1 VLTLSIVL
9 LQLLEYGILKD
20 LSFIMKNINVD
31 SIHYR
36 IFRLIANLAKSEA
49 HIPAMY
55 KHNIHS
61 ITIKTLSNTNSDITR
76 YTAIRALR
84 YGLVNFVVLNNLY

>member
-1 VLTLSIVL
+1 M
-9 LQLLEYGILKD
+9 QLLNYGVLKD

-49 HIPAMY
+49 HIPVMY

-61 ITIKTLSNTNSDITR
+61 ITIQILSNTDSDLTR

-84 YGLVNFVVLNNLY
+84 

>member
-1 VLTLSIVL
+1 
-9 LQLLEYGILKD
+9 
-20 LSFIMKNINVD
+20 MKNINVD

-49 HIPAMY
+49 NIQAMY

-61 ITIKTLSNTNSDITR
+61 ITIQILSNTDSDLTR

-84 YGLVNFVVLNNLY
+84 YSLATFVILQLTIFLLSILFLMI